1 MYCIYIVVPKIT
13 CHYRHWCNLQNMRK
27 IMKYFKFTMSLDQID
42 NDVAQNNN
50 TEIILDDLT
59 EKQQKA
65 LAEVFASLV
74 EENKA
79 KITKTVEAIR

>member
-1 MYCIYIVVPKIT
+1 
-13 CHYRHWCNLQNMRK
+13 
-27 IMKYFKFTMSLDQID
+27 MKYFKFTMSLDQID
-42 NDVAQNNN
+42 NDVVQNNN

-59 EKQQKA
+59 EKQQEA

-79 KITKTVEAIR
+79 KLTKTVEAIR